1 MRMPPR
7 PSVSRGRSELVEA
20 APRGLRCLLGGDDVV
35 GLQRPDVVAGPVRDR
50 VPVGG
55 SPSSPGKATA
65 PPPPAPRRPASPR
78 WRSAQRAALAPRRPA
93 RRALRCRCPR
103 ASRRRWRRAG
113 GTARA
118 SCRCRGWCG
127 APGSSGAPCAA
138 PPGPG
143 PGRPASRWVASPRSV
158 QPGLSFGDAN
168 GAISLGDAMRGHR
181 ERERQWGSVKP
192 AHLSA
197 AAVRVSADVSGSWW
211 PRRRSSQST

>member
-1 MRMPPR
+1 MPPR
-7 PSVSRGRSELVEA
+7 PSVTRGRSELVEA
-20 APRGLRCLLGGDDVV
+20 APSPLRCLLGGDDVV

-55 SPSSPGKATA
+55 SPSSLGKATA

-118 SCRCRGWCG
+118 SCDVGGG
-127 APGSSGAPCAA
+127 AALPVLRVRLA
-138 PPGPG
+138 PPHPDLALAGPLPAG
-143 PGRPASRWVASPRSV
+143 WRLPG
-158 QPGLSFGDAN
+158 QC
-168 GAISLGDAMRGHR
+168 SL
-181 ERERQWGSVKP
+181 
-192 AHLSA
+192 
-197 AAVRVSADVSGSWW
+197 AV
-211 PRRRSSQST
+211 